1 MTVPLSVHV
10 LRTEFSRSVS
20 VLRTF
25 VKEKGLVNTVG
36 EVAAVAGG
44 QLTFPI
50 TRTRR
55 LDRRFSF
62 RGMHLPYTFSRY
74 NNSYRNER
82 AVEISIAKWF
92 LSAGTGRMLE
102 VGNVMS
108 HYGVQGHT
116 VLDKYEIIPGVLN
129 DDVVDFAPDRPF
141 DTVISISTLE
151 HVGWDE
157 KPREPDKV
165 LRAFDSVRDCV
176 APQGRMLVTVP
187 IGHNKTLD
195 GALKTG
201 EVKLP
206 QESWLIRTSRS
217 NEWIETDRDE
227 ALSREYG
234 WPYRNANAIY
244 AGMITREFTF

>member
-1 MTVPLSVHV
+1 MPGSVHV
-10 LRTEFSRSVS
+10 LRTEFSRSLS

-25 VKEKGLVNTVG
+25 VKEKGLVNTAG

-44 QLTFPI
+44 QLAFPI
-50 TRTRR
+50 TRARR
-55 LDRRFSF
+55 VDRRFAF
-62 RGMHLPYTFSRY
+62 RGTDLPYIFARY

-82 AVEISIAKWF
+82 TVEISIAKWF
-92 LSAGTGRMLE
+92 LSESTGRTLE

-108 HYGVQGHT
+108 HYGVRGHI

-129 DDVVDFAPDRPF
+129 DDIVEFVPEQPF

-157 KPREPDKV
+157 KPREPNKV
-165 LRAFDSVRDCV
+165 LRAFDAVKNCIASE
-176 APQGRMLVTVP
+176 GRMLITVP

-195 GALKTG
+195 GALRTG
-201 EVKLP
+201 EIKFP
-206 QESWLIRTSRS
+206 QESWLVRTSRS

-227 ALSREYG
+227 ALCKEYG
-234 WPYRNANAIY
+234 QPYRNANAIY
-244 AGMITREFTF
+244 AGMIME